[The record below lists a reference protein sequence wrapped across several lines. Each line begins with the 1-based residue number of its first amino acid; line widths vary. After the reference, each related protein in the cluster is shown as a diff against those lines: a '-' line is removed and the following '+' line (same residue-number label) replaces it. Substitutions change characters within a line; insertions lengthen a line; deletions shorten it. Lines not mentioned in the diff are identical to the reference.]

1 MTAAPIMLAA
11 GGTGGHLFPAEALA
25 AALKARGR
33 SVVLVTDRRSADY
46 GGRFPDVAVHVV
58 RSATPTGAGALG
70 RALALAQVAAGTLAA
85 RRFLRQLRP
94 AAALGFGGYPSL
106 PGMFAAIR
114 LGLPTAV
121 HEQNA
126 VLGRANRLLTPRVG
140 KIATAFPEI
149 QRLRP
154 TDCNKLVLIGNP
166 VRPAFRAIRE
176 RVYVPP
182 APTADIRILVLGGSQ
197 GARIL
202 SEVIPEALVA
212 LPAVLR
218 GRLRV
223 SQQCRP
229 EDLPRVRDLYGEG
242 TVAAELAPFFSD
254 VAERLD
260 AAHLCIARAGASTC
274 AELTVAG
281 RPALLIPY
289 ARATDGHQEANA
301 AVLTA
306 AGAARMILEPAF
318 TPDILQ
324 RILIDLFAAPD
335 ELTRMAER
343 ARGLGLPTAAENLA
357 DMIEGLAENGGD
369 HRRIAA

>member
-33 SVVLVTDRRSADY
+33 PVVLVTDRRSADY
-46 GGRFPDVAVHVV
+46 DGRFPDVAVHVV

-85 RRFLRQLRP
+85 RRLLRQLRP

-121 HEQNA
+121 HEQNV
-126 VLGRANRLLTPRVG
+126 VLGRANRLLAPRVR
-140 KIATAFPEI
+140 KIATAFPDI
-149 QRLRP
+149 QRLRAA
-154 TDCNKLVLIGNP
+154 DRDKLAITGNP
-166 VRPAFRAIRE
+166 VRPAFRAVRE
-176 RVYVPP
+176 RAYAAP
-182 APTADIRILVLGGSQ
+182 APTEAIRVLVLGGSQ

-202 SEVIPEALVA
+202 SEVIPESLIA
-212 LPAVLR
+212 LPEALR
-218 GRLRV
+218 ARLRV

-229 EDLPRVRDLYGEG
+229 EDLARVRALYGEG
-242 TVAAELAPFFSD
+242 AIAAELAPFFTD
-254 VAERLD
+254 VAERLG

-281 RPALLIPY
+281 RPALLVPY

-301 AVLTA
+301 AVLAA

-318 TPDILQ
+318 TPDALQ
-324 RILIDLFAAPD
+324 RTLVDLLAAPGT
-335 ELTRMAER
+335 LTRMAER
-343 ARGLGLPTAAENLA
+343 ARDFGLPAAAENLA
-357 DMIEGLAENGGD
+357 DMIEGLAGIGSD
-369 HRRIAA
+369 RAKVAA